1 MRLTQFKIGTRLGAG
16 FAVLMTLML
25 IVAGVGVLHM
35 MQIQEKLDG
44 IVKVGV
50 AETKLVYSMRS
61 LVYQKQI
68 LVRNMI
74 LMTKVEDMKA
84 ELEKIRENRKEIDEV
99 EKKLSVLFA
108 LPGTTEDEKALFSR
122 INESEDAVKPL
133 VDKAVELGFANRN
146 EEATKVLFE
155 DMKEPQRVW
164 LDQLDQLVQIE
175 DSLDKQ
181 AEQQAEKAYASG
193 KIQMLALSAIALLF
207 GAITALLLTRSI
219 TRPVDHAVEV
229 ATRVAE
235 GDLTSTIR
243 VESSDEIGKLMQA
256 LSTMNGN
263 LANLIRQA
271 RENSKSV
278 SDVSCELS
286 SAASQVAASSQS
298 QSEAASS
305 MAAAVEE
312 MSVSVNQISD
322 HAGSAEKIAIESGAL
337 AEEGSQVI
345 GKMISMMGDIAT
357 TVNESSRVME
367 ELGQQ
372 SEQIAD
378 IVNMIKEIA
387 EQTNLLA
394 LNAAIE
400 AARAGE
406 QGRGFAVVADEVRKL
421 AERTANST
429 LEISSVI
436 EKVRE
441 GISSVMESMHEGVSQ
456 ANQGMQQAGQT
467 SEAIGRINAGSQKVV
482 GTVNDIGSALREQ
495 SVANNEIAVSVEKI
509 AQMIEE
515 NNAAVDETAKTARG
529 LEQLASNL
537 HDVVARFRV

>member
-44 IVKVGV
+44 IAKVGV

-278 SDVSCELS
+278 SDASCELS

>member
-25 IVAGVGVLHM
+25 IVAGLGVLHM

-44 IVKVGV
+44 IAKVGV

-278 SDVSCELS
+278 SDASCELS